1 MEVVE
6 NINYGEMYI
15 PAAELD
21 LVRIFVEKYDMLG
34 VAGFVNF
41 LASSREERR
50 KRLHEI
56 EHLTKVFQKAT
67 NIINEAEKLEEIKL
81 CKSWVDTL
89 AILKWSSGEL
99 YG

>member
-1 MEVVE
+1 VEVVE

-81 CKSWVDTL
+81 CKS
-89 AILKWSSGEL
+89 
-99 YG
+99 

>member
-1 MEVVE
+1 
-6 NINYGEMYI
+6 
-15 PAAELD
+15 
-21 LVRIFVEKYDMLG
+21 MLG
-34 VAGFVNF
+34 VAGLVNF

-81 CKSWVDTL
+81 CKS
-89 AILKWSSGEL
+89 
-99 YG
+99 